1 MKKIKLE
8 EQFQL
13 GDQVYLYTKNQEGK
27 PIIKSV
33 ASANVKK
40 GKVEKPLPVPPT
52 LSDCIVHFHKKGYNS
67 TLAKQF
73 FDYYTDAIPA
83 WHDKNKNPVLNWK
96 QKSLFWCKGDE
107 HKLPVKEKSESL
119 FRF

>member
-13 GDQVYLYTKNQEGK
+13 GDQVYLYTKNDEGK

-40 GKVEKPLPVPPT
+40 GKAEKPAPAPPT
-52 LSDCIVHFHKKGYNS
+52 LADVIVFFTQKGYDS
-67 TLAKQF
+67 ALAKQF
-73 FDYYTDAIPA
+73 YEYYDVAN
-83 WHDKNKNPVLNWK
+83 WCDGGGKPVRNYK
-96 QKSLFWCKGDE
+96 QKALSVWMKDTN
-107 HKLPVKEKSESL
+107 KLPVKEKSESL